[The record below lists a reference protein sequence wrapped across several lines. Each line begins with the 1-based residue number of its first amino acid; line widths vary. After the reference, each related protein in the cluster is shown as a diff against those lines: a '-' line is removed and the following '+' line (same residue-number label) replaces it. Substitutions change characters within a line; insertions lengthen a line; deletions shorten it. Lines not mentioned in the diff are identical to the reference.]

1 MRMRIA
7 DTTLYCE
14 ITGHGPPILFVHGFP
29 ISGEMWRP
37 TVERLGG
44 GWRCIVPD
52 LRGHGRSEVSETVT
66 IAQFAEDLAEL
77 LDVLDERRPA
87 VLVGLSMGGI
97 IAFEFFRRYGMKT
110 GTGSAPNPLESDTSA
125 ILRGACPR
133 FQRTPRP
140 RLRALVL
147 CNTRA
152 NAETPEGVV
161 RREAVAQT
169 ALRDGTRAVV
179 DGMKGLFGPAFSP
192 AQRDYWTNLMAQT
205 PAQGAAAASRA
216 MGSRAES
223 FSTLPKIDCPT
234 LVVAGEHDTFTPV
247 ETLREIHRGIPGA
260 RLEIIPDAGHVPP
273 AEQPDRFTA
282 VLREFLG
289 GLE

>member
-1 MRMRIA
+1 MRIKIA
-7 DTTLYCE
+7 DTTFYCE
-14 ITGHGPPILFVHGFP
+14 VTGDGPPILFVHGFP

-52 LRGHGRSEVSETVT
+52 LRGHGRSGVSESVT
-66 IAQFAEDLAEL
+66 ITQFADDLAEL
-77 LDVLDERRPA
+77 LDALDERRPV
-87 VLVGLSMGGI
+87 VLAGLSMGGM
-97 IAFEFFRRYGMKT
+97 IAFEFFRRH
-110 GTGSAPNPLESDTSA
+110 
-125 ILRGACPR
+125 
-133 FQRTPRP
+133 QP

-152 NAETPEGVV
+152 NAETPAGVA

-179 DGMKGLFGPAFSP
+179 EQMKGLFAPTFPAEQS
-192 AQRDYWTNLMAQT
+192 AYWTNLMAQT

-216 MGSRAES
+216 MGSRVES

-234 LVVAGEHDTFTPV
+234 LVVAGAQDTFTPV
-247 ETLREIHRGIPGA
+247 ETLREIRRGIPGS
-260 RLEIIPDAGHVPP
+260 RFEIIENAGHVPP
-273 AEQPDRFTA
+273 VEQPERFAA
-282 VLREFLG
+282 VLRES
-289 GLE
+289 LETID